1 MLFKLAWRNLWR
13 NKRRSLIIQLSVVVG
28 VIAIITLDS
37 LTNGMLYQMLFN
49 QISTS
54 VSYIQ
59 IHKKGFKDN
68 KVVQNFIPDYHKAE
82 ETIKND
88 PLIKSYSKRV
98 ITFGLISSAVN
109 SSGIYINGIIPDEE
123 AKVSIIKSSVKE
135 GKYFTGGM
143 HEIVIGEKLAEKLE
157 VGLGDKIV
165 IMSNTL
171 QGNVGSDLY
180 RIVGLFKTF
189 SSDFDK
195 TNIYIPLQSAQQLLG
210 IGDKIHEFAMI
221 TDNYKN
227 APKVASALAKQLG
240 PKYEVLPYN
249 EILPLLVIQLDLY
262 KQSSFIVTLIVSL
275 ALIFGIINTML
286 MAVFER
292 IREFGVLMSIGMKN
306 GKLFS
311 MIIAEA
317 FILGVIGTVV
327 GTALGLLIQ
336 LLMMNSGLNLS
347 IFAQS
352 LDSFGLGSIIYP
364 VISFEN
370 TFITFLTIPIVAVI
384 GALYP
389 AIKAIKLQPVYA
401 LRYV

>member
-37 LTNGMLYQMLFN
+37 LSNGMLYQMLFN
-49 QISTS
+49 QISTN
-54 VSYIQ
+54 VSHIQ

-68 KVVQNFIPDYHKAE
+68 KLVQNYIPDYQVIEDA
-82 ETIKND
+82 IKKD
-88 PLIKSYSKRV
+88 PRIKSYSKRV
-98 ITFGLISSAVN
+98 ISFGLISSATN
-109 SSGIYINGIIPDEE
+109 SSGTYINGIVPDEE
-123 AKVSIIKSSVKE
+123 AEVSIIKSSIKQ
-135 GKYFTGGM
+135 GGYLTGAP
-143 HEIVIGEKLAEKLE
+143 HEIVISERLAKKLE

-165 IMSNTL
+165 IMSSTM

-180 RIVGLFKTF
+180 RIVGLFNTF

-195 TNIYIPLQSAQQLLG
+195 TNIYIPINSAQQLLG
-210 IGDKIHEFAMI
+210 IGDNIYEFAII
-221 TDNYKN
+221 TDNYET
-227 APKVASALAKQLG
+227 APQVAASLSQIIG
-240 PKYEVLPYN
+240 MKYEVLSYHD
-249 EILPLLVIQLDLY
+249 ILPFVVIQLDLY
-262 KQSSFIVTLIVSL
+262 KEFSYIITLIVSL

-306 GKLFS
+306 EKLFL
-311 MIIAEA
+311 MIVSEA
-317 FILGVIGTVV
+317 FILGVIGTIA
-327 GTALGLLIQ
+327 GTVFGLLLQ
-336 LLMMNSGLNLS
+336 LPLTYYGLNLS

-352 LDSFGLGSIIYP
+352 LNSFGLGAIIYP
-364 VISFEN
+364 VVTFEN
-370 TFITFLTIPIVAVI
+370 TLVTFLTIPIVAII

-389 AIKAIKLQPVYA
+389 AIKAVRLQPVYA